1 MFWEARITIF
11 NKIVSCNT
19 HFTSINFEQFNRSD
33 KTKFEFSIRYNPS
46 ILRRQ
51 FLFYAHIF
59 RFNNIKCNSIDGF
72 KRVAKCTPKLLLCGQ
87 FLYPMILYWISW
99 NIWPFMNAQMNRI
112 GNVDISL
119 IPLTTWALRIQNL
132 LSCFLFH

>member
-1 MFWEARITIF
+1 MLWEARATILDKNSVMQYSF
-11 NKIVSCNT
+11 HVNQ
-19 HFTSINFEQFNRSD
+19 FEQFNRSD

-87 FLYPMILYWISW
+87 FLYPMILYWIFW